1 MRRGDG
7 QLEREAGHQGSSDP
21 GEDFELCPESN
32 SNHWMGL
39 GRGMTR
45 VHPYILK
52 LGVGG
57 GVEVKDDSGKAQGDG
72 MGRRA
77 VPGLT

>member
-32 SNHWMGL
+32 SKHCMGL

-52 LGVGG
+52 LELVAGW
-57 GVEVKDDSGKAQGDG
+57 
-72 MGRRA
+72 R
-77 VPGLT
+77 